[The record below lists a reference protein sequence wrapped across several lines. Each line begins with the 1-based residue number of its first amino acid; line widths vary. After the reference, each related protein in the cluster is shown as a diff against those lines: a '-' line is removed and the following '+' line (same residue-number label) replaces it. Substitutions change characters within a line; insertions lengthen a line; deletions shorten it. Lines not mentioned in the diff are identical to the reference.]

1 MTASRSRAS
10 DLMRATMSSLRPV
23 LYIGSVIDIGS
34 EMRCR
39 GRNSGCS
46 PLYVAIA
53 PLSLGTRKVAPEVTA
68 ARFLAEQ
75 RGLRDEARRLDHVS
89 FFGRSHRQ
97 ARFNPVEDGK
107 TIAQRVRRSVDAGVV
122 PHDAPNVV
130 GRDLG
135 RATVQQRWRAPHGS
149 RRLGGQ
155 RDTGYHVARHAL
167 GENQSFEQRVGCQP
181 VGAVY
186 PRASNLA
193 TGVQP
198 GNARPPREVCDDSAH
213 HVMRRRRHRN
223 QIRVWIDPTRN
234 AERENTWEMLL
245 ERSFEPRCIEKY
257 LTAGA
262 LLPEDRSSHDV
273 PGRELGE
280 LVLPEHETVAAIVDQ
295 NGSFSTHGL
304 RNERQRC
311 LSGVECRWMEL

>member
-1 MTASRSRAS
+1 
-10 DLMRATMSSLRPV
+10 
-23 LYIGSVIDIGS
+23 
-34 EMRCR
+34 
-39 GRNSGCS
+39 
-46 PLYVAIA
+46 
-53 PLSLGTRKVAPEVTA
+53 
-68 ARFLAEQ
+68 
-75 RGLRDEARRLDHVS
+75 
-89 FFGRSHRQ
+89 
-97 ARFNPVEDGK
+97 
-107 TIAQRVRRSVDAGVV
+107 
-122 PHDAPNVV
+122 
-130 GRDLG
+130 
-135 RATVQQRWRAPHGS
+135 
-149 RRLGGQ
+149 
-155 RDTGYHVARHAL
+155 
-167 GENQSFEQRVGCQP
+167 
-181 VGAVY
+181 
-186 PRASNLA
+186 
-193 TGVQP
+193 GVQP

-311 LSGVECRWMEL
+311 RVPLDGTARTPYRRALRRPGARLRNHRRLPPRDWSCSDRPGRSRQS